1 MTNTNTLPPYLH
13 LPTNTNTNITQIQ
26 AVYSALHS
34 SLQSANL
41 STAVTNTNTHLTPN
55 QLFLASLTALEGTI
69 TNHTHTSQ
77 VELLLLLQG
86 CMNDKGVKYEV
97 LLDRFPLLSRVLR
110 ALCQQILGENRGGI
124 EEGWNAR
131 LKQVIGC
138 ASAGLIGLY
147 TFKSC
152 VRVEA
157 AMKLLDA
164 LLGLCFPDIKIPP
177 KIRRHAHSCTI
188 GLLSSTSSSQDVI
201 GDAIGGYIGVLLQGM
216 CDEHPLQLY

>member
-69 TNHTHTSQ
+69 TNHTHTGQ

-110 ALCQQILGENRGGI
+110 ALCQQILGENRAGI
-124 EEGWNAR
+124 APQNAR

-152 VRVEA
+152 VRVFI
-157 AMKLLDA
+157 A
-164 LLGLCFPDIKIPP
+164 L
-177 KIRRHAHSCTI
+177 
-188 GLLSSTSSSQDVI
+188 
-201 GDAIGGYIGVLLQGM
+201 
-216 CDEHPLQLY
+216 

>member
-1 MTNTNTLPPYLH
+1 M
-13 LPTNTNTNITQIQ
+13 
-26 AVYSALHS
+26 
-34 SLQSANL
+34 
-41 STAVTNTNTHLTPN
+41 
-55 QLFLASLTALEGTI
+55 
-69 TNHTHTSQ
+69 
-77 VELLLLLQG
+77 
-86 CMNDKGVKYEV
+86 
-97 LLDRFPLLSRVLR
+97 LR

-188 GLLSSTSSSQDVI
+188 GLLSSTSSSQDANYRQDVV
-201 GDAIGGYIGVLLQGM
+201 AIRDIQSHYLL
-216 CDEHPLQLY
+216 

>member
-1 MTNTNTLPPYLH
+1 
-13 LPTNTNTNITQIQ
+13 
-26 AVYSALHS
+26 
-34 SLQSANL
+34 
-41 STAVTNTNTHLTPN
+41 
-55 QLFLASLTALEGTI
+55 
-69 TNHTHTSQ
+69 
-77 VELLLLLQG
+77 
-86 CMNDKGVKYEV
+86 MNDKGVKYEV

-110 ALCQQILGENRGGI
+110 ALCQQILGENRAGI
-124 EEGWNAR
+124 APQNAR

-188 GLLSSTSSSQDVI
+188 GLLSSTSSSQDANYRQDVV
-201 GDAIGGYIGVLLQGM
+201 AIRDIQSHYLL
-216 CDEHPLQLY
+216 